1 MKTLRLN
8 WLLPVSLILFTF
20 VFSAFTITGNNEKVK
35 GSGNIK
41 EETRSEGPFRS
52 IRTAGSYNVYI
63 TPGAKND
70 IRIEADDNLL
80 PLIVTKVNG
89 NALEINTKKGFEI
102 KPSKTINIYVTLD
115 QLEELS
121 SSGSGGFYSKGTL
134 KGDRVKFAFS
144 GSTTTELDLNASDLR
159 VEVSGSSRLNLKGNI
174 PATRYDISGSA
185 DVEALDLQS
194 ANASIS
200 ISGSGKVDLAV
211 EKKLDI
217 SVSGMGKVRY
227 KGSPVINQSSSG
239 MAKISKID

>member
-8 WLLPVSLILFTF
+8 WFLPVLLLFSVIT
-20 VFSAFTITGNNEKVK
+20 FSAFTIVGNNEKVR

-41 EETRSEGPFRS
+41 EEARSEGPFRS
-52 IRTAGSYNVYI
+52 IRTSGSYNVYI
-63 TPGAKND
+63 TQGAKHD

-80 PLIVTKVNG
+80 PLIITKVSG
-89 NALEINTKKGFEI
+89 NDLEIYTKKGYDI
-102 KPSKTINIYVTLD
+102 KPSKTINVYVTLD

-121 SSGSGGFYSKGTL
+121 SSGSGGFYSKNKL
-134 KGDRVKFAFS
+134 KGGNVKFSFS
-144 GSTTTELDLNASDLR
+144 GSTNTELDLNANDLH
-159 VEVSGSSRLNLKGNI
+159 VEVSGSSHLNLKGSI

-194 ANASIS
+194 DNANIS
-200 ISGSGKVDLAV
+200 ISGSGKLDVAV
-211 EKKLDI
+211 AKKLDL

>member
-8 WLLPVSLILFTF
+8 WLLPVLLLFSVF
-20 VFSAFTITGNNEKVK
+20 SFSAFTIVGNNEKVR

-41 EETRSEGPFRS
+41 EEARSEGPFRS
-52 IRTAGSYNVYI
+52 IRTSGSYNVYI
-63 TPGAKND
+63 TQGAKHD

-80 PLIVTKVNG
+80 PLIVTKVSG
-89 NALEINTKKGFEI
+89 NDLEIYTKKGYDI
-102 KPSKTINIYVTLD
+102 KPSKTINVYVTLD

-121 SSGSGGFYSKGTL
+121 SSGSGGFYSKSKLNG
-134 KGDRVKFAFS
+134 GNVKFSFS
-144 GSTTTELDLNASDLR
+144 GSTNTELDLNANDLR
-159 VEVSGSSRLNLKGNI
+159 VEVSGSSHLNLKGSI

-194 ANASIS
+194 DNANIS
-200 ISGSGKVDLAV
+200 ISGSGKLDVAV
-211 EKKLDI
+211 AKKLDL

>member
-8 WLLPVSLILFTF
+8 WLLPVLLLFSVFT
-20 VFSAFTITGNNEKVK
+20 FSAFTIINNEKVR

-41 EETRSEGPFRS
+41 EEARTEGPFRS
-52 IRTAGSYNVYI
+52 IRTSGSYNVYI
-63 TPGAKND
+63 TQGAKHD

-80 PLIVTKVNG
+80 PLIITKVSG
-89 NALEINTKKGFEI
+89 NDLEIYTKKGYDI
-102 KPSKTINIYVTLD
+102 KPSKTINVYVTLD

-121 SSGSGGFYSKGTL
+121 SSGSGGFYSKGKL
-134 KGDRVKFAFS
+134 NGGNVKFSFS
-144 GSTTTELDLNASDLR
+144 GSTNTELDLNANDLR
-159 VEVSGSSRLNLKGNI
+159 VEVSGSSHLNLKGNI

-194 ANASIS
+194 DNANIS
-200 ISGSGKVDLAV
+200 ISGSGKLDVAV
-211 EKKLDI
+211 EKKLDL
-217 SVSGMGKVRY
+217 SVSGMGKIRY